1 VRKKRRKSKVSLRKQ
16 TEKIRAILKFPKWLG
31 SMRFRSEDEENFSL
45 DLTPLVD
52 VVFLLLIFFMVST
65 VFVDFKR
72 QMDISLPSSKSSLP
86 SKTEEPVKVELTVDK
101 NIFLNGEKVTLEEF
115 ELALSKISLSK
126 NNAAVIRADKNLP
139 YGNVIKIMGMLQSA
153 KILDIGVAVK

>member
-1 VRKKRRKSKVSLRKQ
+1 
-16 TEKIRAILKFPKWLG
+16 
-31 SMRFRSEDEENFSL
+31 MRFRGENEENFSF

-72 QMDISLPSSKSSLP
+72 QMDISLPSSKSSVP
-86 SKTEEPVKVELTVDK
+86 SKIKEPVKVELTVDK
-101 NIFLNGEKVTLEEF
+101 QIFLNGEKVTLEEF
-115 ELALSKISLSK
+115 ESSLSKISLSK
-126 NNAAVIRADKNLP
+126 TSSAVIRADKNLP
-139 YGNVIKIMGMLQSA
+139 YGHVIKIMGMLQSA

>member
-1 VRKKRRKSKVSLRKQ
+1 
-16 TEKIRAILKFPKWLG
+16 
-31 SMRFRSEDEENFSL
+31 MRFRDENEENFSF

-72 QMDISLPSSKSSLP
+72 QMDISLPSSKSSVP
-86 SKTEEPVKVELTVDK
+86 SEVKEPVKVELTVDK
-101 NIFLNGEKVTLEEF
+101 QIFLNGKKVTLEEF
-115 ELALSKISLSK
+115 ESALSKISVSK

-139 YGNVIKIMGMLQSA
+139 YGNVIKIMGILQSA

>member
-1 VRKKRRKSKVSLRKQ
+1 
-16 TEKIRAILKFPKWLG
+16 
-31 SMRFRSEDEENFSL
+31 MRFRSENEENFSF

-72 QMDISLPSSKSSLP
+72 QMDISLPSSKSSV
-86 SKTEEPVKVELTVDK
+86 SSEVKEPVKVELTVDK
-101 NIFLNGEKVTLEEF
+101 QIFLNGEKVTLEEF
-115 ELALSKISLSK
+115 ESALLKISVSK

-139 YGNVIKIMGMLQSA
+139 YGNVIKIMGILQSA
-153 KILDIGVAVK
+153 QILEIGVAVK